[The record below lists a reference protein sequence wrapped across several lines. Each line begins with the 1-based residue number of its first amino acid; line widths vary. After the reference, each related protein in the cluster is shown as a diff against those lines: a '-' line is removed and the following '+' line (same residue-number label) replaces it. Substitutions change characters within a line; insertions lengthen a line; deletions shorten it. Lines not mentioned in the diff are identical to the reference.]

1 MLEVSIS
8 HAFAEFSLDCG
19 FSAPAGVTAL
29 FGRSGS
35 GKTTIVQAVAG
46 LLKPEQARVVV
57 DGRVLADTKS
67 GAFLPPHKRRVGYVF
82 QEGRLF
88 PHLSV
93 QQNLEYGRRF
103 SNQKTGSSDF
113 DQMVALLGIEPLLSR
128 RPGSLSGGEKQRVAI
143 GRALLS
149 SPQLLAMD
157 EPLAALDEPRKREIL
172 PYLERIRDE
181 AGIPILYVSHS
192 LGEVARL
199 ATTLVVLE
207 AGKVVEAGPAARV
220 LSDPAMA
227 ARFGA
232 REAGAVLRGRVGR
245 HHEDGLSEINIEG
258 GTLFLPAVNA
268 APGAEIRVRIDAK
281 DVMLARARPQEISA
295 LNILKCKV
303 VSIQAG
309 PGPGVL
315 VQLSIDNQK
324 NTGQNL
330 LARITKRS
338 AAMLD
343 LKPGMI
349 THAIAKSVSVAPLDI
364 GTGAV

>member
-1 MLEVSIS
+1 MTLEVSLN
-8 HAFAEFSLDCG
+8 HAFEGFDLDCA

-35 GKTTIVQAVAG
+35 GKTTIIQAVAG
-46 LLKPEQARVVV
+46 LLKPRHGRIVL
-57 DGRVLADTKS
+57 DDRVLADTAS
-67 GAFLPPHKRRVGYVF
+67 RTFLPPHNRRIGYVF

-93 QQNLEYGRRF
+93 RQNLEYGQRF
-103 SNQKTGSSDF
+103 SAEKTGGSDF
-113 DQMVALLGIEPLLSR
+113 GHIIALLGIESLLAR

-192 LGEVARL
+192 LSEVARL
-199 ATTLVVLE
+199 ATTLVIVE
-207 AGKVVEAGPAARV
+207 DGRIVEAGPAAGI

-227 ARFGA
+227 ARFGG
-232 REAGAVLRGRVGR
+232 REAGAVLRGRVRR
-245 HHEDGLSEINIEG
+245 HHEDGLSEIAIDG
-258 GTLFLPAVNA
+258 GTLFLPAVDA
-268 APGAEIRVRIDAK
+268 APGLEIRARIDAK
-281 DVMLARARPQEISA
+281 DVMLARSKPDEISA
-295 LNILKCKV
+295 LNILKSRV
-303 VSIQAG
+303 VSIQPG

-315 VQLSIDNQK
+315 VQLSVGD
-324 NTGQNL
+324 QNL

-338 AAMLD
+338 AAALG
-343 LKPGMI
+343 LKPEMMVY
-349 THAIAKSVSVAPLDI
+349 AIAKTVSVAPLDV
-364 GTGAV
+364 GRQTA

>member
-1 MLEVSIS
+1 MTLEVSLN
-8 HAFAEFSLDCG
+8 HAFEGFDLDCA

-35 GKTTIVQAVAG
+35 GKTTIIQAVAG
-46 LLKPEQARVVV
+46 LLKPRHGRIVL
-57 DGRVLADTKS
+57 DDRVLADTAS
-67 GAFLPPHKRRVGYVF
+67 RTFLPPHKRRIGYVF

-93 QQNLEYGRRF
+93 RQNLEYGQRF
-103 SNQKTGSSDF
+103 SAEKTGGSDF
-113 DQMVALLGIEPLLSR
+113 GHIIALLGIESLLAR

-192 LGEVARL
+192 LNEVARL
-199 ATTLVVLE
+199 ATTLVILE
-207 AGKVVEAGPAARV
+207 DGRIVEAGPAAGI

-227 ARFGA
+227 ARFGG
-232 REAGAVLRGRVGR
+232 REAGAVLRGRVRR
-245 HHEDGLSEINIEG
+245 HHEDGLSEIAIDG
-258 GTLFLPAVNA
+258 GTLFLPAVDA
-268 APGAEIRVRIDAK
+268 APGLEIRARIDAK
-281 DVMLARARPQEISA
+281 DVMLARSKPDEISA
-295 LNILKCKV
+295 LNILKSRV
-303 VSIQAG
+303 VSIQPG

-315 VQLSIDNQK
+315 VQLSVGD
-324 NTGQNL
+324 QNL

-338 AAMLD
+338 AAALG
-343 LKPGMI
+343 LKPEMMVY
-349 THAIAKSVSVAPLDI
+349 AIAKTVSVAPLDV
-364 GTGAV
+364 GRQTA

>member
-1 MLEVSIS
+1 MTLEVSLA
-8 HAFAEFSLDCG
+8 HRFEGFELDCA

-46 LLKPEQARVVV
+46 LLRPDRGRVAL
-57 DGRVLADTKS
+57 DGRVLADS
-67 GAFLPPHKRRVGYVF
+67 ESRAFLPPHKRRIGYVF

-103 SNQKTGSSDF
+103 SAEKAKTTDF
-113 DQMVALLGIEPLLSR
+113 DHIIALLGIESLLNR
-128 RPGSLSGGEKQRVAI
+128 RPGRLSGGEKQRVAI

-181 AGIPILYVSHS
+181 AGVPILYVSHS
-192 LGEVARL
+192 LAEVARL

-207 AGKVVEAGPAARV
+207 DGKVVQAGSAESV

-227 ARFGA
+227 ARFGG
-232 REAGAVLRGRVGR
+232 REAGAVLRGRIVR
-245 HHEDGLSEINIEG
+245 HHEDGLSEIAIGG
-258 GTLFLPAVNA
+258 GTLFLPAVDA
-268 APGAEIRVRIDAK
+268 APGAEIRARIDAK
-281 DVMLARARPQEISA
+281 DVMLARRKPEEISA
-295 LNILKCKV
+295 LNILKSKV
-303 VSIQAG
+303 VSIQPGA
-309 PGPGVL
+309 GPGVL
-315 VQLSIDNQK
+315 VQLSLGD
-324 NTGQNL
+324 QNL

-338 AAMLD
+338 AAALN
-343 LKPGMI
+343 LKPEM
-349 THAIAKSVSVAPLDI
+349 TVYAVAKTVSVAPLDV
-364 GTGAV
+364 GRETA

>member
-1 MLEVSIS
+1 MTLEVSLN
-8 HAFAEFSLDCG
+8 HAFDGFDLDCA

-46 LLKPEQARVVV
+46 LLKPRRGRIVL
-57 DGRVLADTKS
+57 DGRVLADSAGST
-67 GAFLPPHKRRVGYVF
+67 FLPPHKRRIGYVF

-93 QQNLEYGRRF
+93 QQNLAYGQRF
-103 SNQKTGSSDF
+103 SDERTGGADF
-113 DQMVALLGIEPLLSR
+113 SHITALLGIESLLAR

-192 LGEVARL
+192 LNEVARL
-199 ATTLVVLE
+199 ATTLVILE
-207 AGKVVEAGPAARV
+207 EGRIVEAGPAESV

-227 ARFGA
+227 ARFGG
-232 REAGAVLRGRVGR
+232 REAGAILRGRVTR
-245 HHEDGLSEINIEG
+245 HHEDGLSEIAIDG
-258 GTLFLPAVNA
+258 GTLFLPAVDA
-268 APGAEIRVRIDAK
+268 APGLEIRARIDAK
-281 DVMLARARPQEISA
+281 DVMLARRKPEEISA
-295 LNILKCKV
+295 LNVLKSRV
-303 VSIQAG
+303 ISIQPG

-315 VQLSIDNQK
+315 VQLSVGD
-324 NTGQNL
+324 QNL

-338 AAMLD
+338 AAALG
-343 LKPGMI
+343 LKPEMTI
-349 THAIAKSVSVAPLDI
+349 YAIAKTVSVAPLDV
-364 GTGAV
+364 GRETA